1 MIALPSLAHADAANP
16 TSTLAIGDWWKYN
29 VQTPIAGL
37 ILTGSQTETIEYQA
51 NTTATE
57 WTAQS
62 AASGTLAGLGVTGS
76 WAQGGL
82 GHFRRTDLAEV
93 DSRFTLNLTLVG
105 VRTAIIYFSF
115 LSVDNPP
122 VTTYQFPLS
131 VGSSWSMS
139 GGTNTVT
146 SSYYYSYNST
156 VVSNTVTNSTDAVF
170 NVLSSPLTTVSA
182 GTFDSYQIRERDPSG
197 TYTDTYYSPETENIV
212 KQIGFAA
219 NGTQESSMTLS
230 DYGAWP
236 YKSTIGLSV
245 GGSNYNAVIGADVS
259 ATNVH
264 QDGRSII
271 FTLSGTDTVTGK
283 ASIWIPVNAN
293 NTIIKVLVDANSVGY
308 TASSNQTFYQII
320 FSFPPSTHTVTVTYS
335 NPSFLDQY
343 LIPIVIGIVAA
354 AVAIILAVLLL
365 VRSSRRKPQP
375 SILPQPP
382 PSTPPTP
389 TETPP
394 ASQPPPPPS
403 NNPP

>member
-1 MIALPSLAHADAANP
+1 MIAVPSLAHADAANP

-29 VQTPIAGL
+29 VQTPVAGL
-37 ILTGSQTETIEYQA
+37 VLTGSQTQTIEYQA

-62 AASGTLAGLGVTGS
+62 SASGTLAGLGVTGS
-76 WAQGGL
+76 WVQGGF
-82 GHFRRTDLAEV
+82 GHLRKSDLAEV

-105 VRTAIIYFSF
+105 VRTVIIYFSF
-115 LSVDNPP
+115 VSVNNPP

-139 GGTNTVT
+139 GGTDTIT
-146 SSYYYSYNST
+146 SSYYYSYNAT
-156 VVSNTVTNSTDAVF
+156 VVRNTVTNSTDEVY

-182 GTFDSYQIRERDPSG
+182 GTFDSYQIRGRNPDG

-212 KQIGFAA
+212 KQVGFAA

-230 DYGAWP
+230 NYGAWP

-245 GGSNYNAVIGADVS
+245 GGSTYNAIVGTDVS
-259 ATNVH
+259 TTNVH

-271 FTLSGTDTVTGK
+271 FTVSGTDTVTGK
-283 ASIWIPVNAN
+283 ASIWIPLKAN
-293 NTIIKVLVDANSVGY
+293 NTAIKVLVDTNSVSY
-308 TASSNQTFYQII
+308 TGSSNQTFYQIT
-320 FSFPPSTHTVTVTYS
+320 FTFPLSTHTVTVTYS

-343 LIPIVIGIVAA
+343 LIPIVIGLVATA
-354 AVAIILAVLLL
+354 AVIILAAILL
-365 VRSSRRKPQP
+365 VWRSRKQPQP
-375 SILPQPP
+375 ATFPQPP

-389 TETPP
+389 AETPP
-394 ASQPPPPPS
+394 SSQPPPPQS
-403 NNPP
+403 NNPS